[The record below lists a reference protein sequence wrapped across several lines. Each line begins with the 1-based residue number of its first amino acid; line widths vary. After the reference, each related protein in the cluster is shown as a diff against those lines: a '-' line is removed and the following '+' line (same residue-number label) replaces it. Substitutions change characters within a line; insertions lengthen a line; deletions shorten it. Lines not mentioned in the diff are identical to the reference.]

1 VTVEHRRP
9 SGPSDS
15 RLIVLSGP
23 SGVGKGSVV
32 TLLRD
37 RYPSVWLS
45 VSVTT
50 RKPRPDEIDGLHY
63 HFVDRPT
70 YDKMVA
76 DGELLEWAEYAG
88 NCYGTPRAPV
98 QRRLAEG
105 KPALLEIDLQG
116 ARQVRAAMPESLLV
130 FLAPPSWDEL
140 KRRLI
145 GRGTEDPE
153 TIRRRLELAQAELA
167 AEPEFDHTIVNHSVQ
182 QATEELL
189 GLLGSSVKT
198 PVIQSRPRG

>member
-1 VTVEHRRP
+1 
-9 SGPSDS
+9 
-15 RLIVLSGP
+15 
-23 SGVGKGSVV
+23 
-32 TLLRD
+32 
-37 RYPSVWLS
+37 
-45 VSVTT
+45 
-50 RKPRPDEIDGLHY
+50 
-63 HFVDRPT
+63 
-70 YDKMVA
+70 
-76 DGELLEWAEYAG
+76 
-88 NCYGTPRAPV
+88 
-98 QRRLAEG
+98 
-105 KPALLEIDLQG
+105 
-116 ARQVRAAMPESLLV
+116 MPESLLV